1 MTADLRPVRP
11 TANAIAQALDA
22 FREAAYVLD
31 ASHQTISARKEAL
44 RVRDA
49 YRLQAPLDVAT
60 LLAELAAADA
70 MIDQLRREAKE
81 MTR

>member
-1 MTADLRPVRP
+1 
-11 TANAIAQALDA
+11 
-22 FREAAYVLD
+22 
-31 ASHQTISARKEAL
+31 
-44 RVRDA
+44 VRDA